1 MDGFRF
7 NVGKLVMCNLG
18 EQGWKLGRVIAMN
31 YREDHW
37 AQDEFA
43 PYQVALEEDY
53 SLIYVPL
60 DDDRYCRE
68 ALKEDLRIIGR
79 KDALAEDII
88 ELTDKKK
95 AAVFNDQLNCQNG
108 DYIDYHNHRNGRCQ
122 CCNDCPKSWTF
133 AELYS
138 EHYRC
143 AARNDLKVTR
153 YEINLGC
160 YRPGDSVDF
169 NPDNFI
175 VDAGGFLQAPTLVRL
190 PPGLTFGDNGSLKG
204 TISYDPHRE
213 EQYDVNFVAVSTN
226 KWQDTDIGIIRYEIL
241 LNIEQNICPPEFNL
255 ETFKKVQQNAR
266 KRAKTLV
273 NSLSQTWMSWE
284 HGRLDN
290 TDTCKQ
296 MCEDLAQL
304 RQLLELHPRL
314 DNGKWWGN
322 LGGYHMNVHKLL
334 ENTLFE
340 CELYLGY
347 ALTFGD
353 DEVRFYA
360 EQNLQGCY
368 NKRLL
373 EAARFMWTDGIEAM
387 LREEWSYAINIFKLA
402 AEKKSGW
409 GWAVNYGDIWLSE
422 AVATIIMS
430 VQDDG
435 GHGDSEWLGKV
446 GELILKCVERSEKSG
461 VFDSDGHPWANE
473 ILIALDNY
481 QQIKSDNNSLD
492 KWLTNFK
499 GRTVYWCS
507 QVLAGIAPFPPRAR
521 KRIAPVEDLI
531 KRIPGHI
538 EP

>member
-37 AQDEFA
+37 GEHEFA

-95 AAVFNDQLNCQNG
+95 SVVFNDQLNCENG

-430 VQDDG
+430 VQDDDD
-435 GHGDSEWLGKV
+435 HGDSEWLGKV

-461 VFDSDGHPWANE
+461 VFGSDGHPWANE

>member
-1 MDGFRF
+1 MGSFRF

-37 AQDEFA
+37 GQDEFA

-88 ELTDKKK
+88 ELTGKKK
-95 AAVFNDQLNCQNG
+95 SVVFNDQLNCENG

-122 CCNDCPKSWTF
+122 CCNDCPKSWTY

-153 YEINLGC
+153 YEIDLGC
-160 YRPGDSVDF
+160 YRPGDYVDF
-169 NPDNFI
+169 NPNNLI
-175 VDAGGFLQAPTLVRL
+175 ADAGGFLQAPTLVRL
-190 PPGLTFGDNGSLKG
+190 PPGLTFGDDGSLNG

-226 KWQDTDIGIIRYEIL
+226 RWQDTDIGIIRYEIA
-241 LNIEQNICPPEFNL
+241 LNIEQNICPREFNL
-255 ETFKKVQQNAR
+255 ETFKKVQQDAR

-296 MCEDLAQL
+296 MCEDLAKL

-387 LREEWSYAINIFKLA
+387 LNEEWSYAINIFKLA

-430 VQDDG
+430 VQGDG

-461 VFDSDGHPWANE
+461 VFGSDGHPWANE
-473 ILIALDNY
+473 ILMGLYNY

-492 KWLTNFK
+492 GWLTNFK

-507 QVLAGIAPFPPRAR
+507 QVLAGMAPFPPRAR
-521 KRIAPVEDLI
+521 KRIAPVEELI

-538 EP
+538 AP